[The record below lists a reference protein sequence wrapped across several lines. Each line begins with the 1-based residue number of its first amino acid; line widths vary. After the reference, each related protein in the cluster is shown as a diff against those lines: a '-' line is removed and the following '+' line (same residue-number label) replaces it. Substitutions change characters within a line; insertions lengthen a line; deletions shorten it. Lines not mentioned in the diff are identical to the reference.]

1 MMHSR
6 QARQSPVSICKVI
19 ELVLIVLI
27 IIIVQKGNGA
37 KLMKPDVKRRR
48 TKDQLAADRKKEA
61 EDKEILK
68 RARTEQD
75 RIEKLEL
82 QIAEMQEQQI
92 NQLSLFKKLK
102 DNKIVQLIED
112 GELEG
117 IEGGPLE
124 GQLLE

>member
-1 MMHSR
+1 
-6 QARQSPVSICKVI
+6 
-19 ELVLIVLI
+19 
-27 IIIVQKGNGA
+27 
-37 KLMKPDVKRRR
+37 MKPDVKRRR

-102 DNKIVQLIED
+102 DYKIVQLNED

-124 GQLLE
+124 GQLLEWK

>member
-6 QARQSPVSICKVI
+6 QARQSPVSICKVL

-27 IIIVQKGNGA
+27 ITIVQKGNGA

-102 DNKIVQLIED
+102 DNKIVQLNED

-124 GQLLE
+124 G

>member
-1 MMHSR
+1 
-6 QARQSPVSICKVI
+6 
-19 ELVLIVLI
+19 
-27 IIIVQKGNGA
+27 
-37 KLMKPDVKRRR
+37 MKPDVKRRR

-61 EDKEILK
+61 EDKELLK

-75 RIEKLEL
+75 QIEKLEL
-82 QIAEMQEQQI
+82 QIAEMKEMQI

-102 DNKIVQLIED
+102 DNKIVQLNDD

>member
-1 MMHSR
+1 
-6 QARQSPVSICKVI
+6 
-19 ELVLIVLI
+19 
-27 IIIVQKGNGA
+27 
-37 KLMKPDVKRRR
+37 MKPEVRRRR
-48 TKDQLAADRKKEA
+48 TKDQLAADRKKEE

-68 RARTEQD
+68 RARTEKD

-102 DNKIVQLIED
+102 DNKIVQLNED

-124 GQLLE
+124 GELLE

>member
-1 MMHSR
+1 
-6 QARQSPVSICKVI
+6 
-19 ELVLIVLI
+19 
-27 IIIVQKGNGA
+27 
-37 KLMKPDVKRRR
+37 MKPDVKRRR

-61 EDKEILK
+61 EDKELLK
-68 RARTEQD
+68 KARTEQD
-75 RIEKLEL
+75 QIEQLEL
-82 QIAEMQEQQI
+82 QIAEMKEMQI

-102 DNKIVQLIED
+102 DNKIVQLNED